1 MYSVKDREFVA
12 SEFSSEVTVSR
23 ISLRGQLVL
32 NTLWFGLNAQS
43 SALLPIVIPTQI
55 VLFISSNQ
63 VGGVQ
68 QVIFLSWLM
77 ITAAIISLFMPPLI
91 GTLSDRTPSN
101 FGRRRPYIVIGGL
114 LLVLSTP
121 LLVKASSM
129 LVFVS
134 GLALLLLGKNILT
147 PAYQGLMPD
156 RVPEEHRGV
165 TAGFVGGMTILGNV
179 VGLGLAV
186 WLLGG
191 VNQHAFSV
199 GMIRSNA
206 SIYYII
212 TAFLVLVGILIT
224 VFGIREIPLLTHK
237 SVRSKKRG
245 KKLLELVRYYLHAC
259 SEPWSDHNFRMV
271 FLARVSLILGLTL
284 FMTFIEYYFARVQ
297 HVANFVMVT
306 GIVAMLALG
315 GAVVSGLVSG
325 ILSDRFK
332 RRAPVVCAATL
343 CMSFAALAF
352 VIFPNNLITW
362 LWLLGVLFVLGYGA
376 CISVNCVFYIYV
388 FL

>member
-63 VGGVQ
+63 VGSAQ
-68 QVIFLSWLM
+68 QVLFLSWLM
-77 ITAAIISLFMPPLI
+77 IAASIISLFMPPLI

-101 FGRRRPYIVIGGL
+101 FGRRRPHIVIGGL

-121 LLVKASSM
+121 LLVNASSM
-129 LVFVS
+129 VIFVVE
-134 GLALLLLGKNILT
+134 LAQ
-147 PAYQGLMPD
+147 Y
-156 RVPEEHRGV
+156 
-165 TAGFVGGMTILGNV
+165 F
-179 VGLGLAV
+179 
-186 WLLGG
+186 
-191 VNQHAFSV
+191 
-199 GMIRSNA
+199 
-206 SIYYII
+206 
-212 TAFLVLVGILIT
+212 
-224 VFGIREIPLLTHK
+224 
-237 SVRSKKRG
+237 
-245 KKLLELVRYYLHAC
+245 LHAWT
-259 SEPWSDHNFRMV
+259 EPWGNHNFRMV

-297 HVANFVMVT
+297 HIANFVLVT

-315 GAVVSGLVSG
+315 GAIVSGLVSG

-332 RRAPVVCAATL
+332 RRAPVVCGATL
-343 CMSFAALAF
+343 CMSLASLAF

-362 LWLLGVLFVLGYGA
+362 LWLLGVLFGLGYGA
-376 CISVNCVFYIYV
+376 YTSVNWALSIDVLPSLDKAGKDLGVWNASTTLPTIMAPLLGSVIINIAAGAGQTALGYRMVFGAAALFF
-388 FL
+388 FLAAAGILFVKK